1 MLTIEMATKGRKERT
16 LKLAYVFKHGSN
28 AFPTH
33 IQMRAP
39 SRASLLGTYTSFREA
54 SMRRKM
60 KRRMVKPQ
68 SDEPP

>member
-1 MLTIEMATKGRKERT
+1 MRQMYKHNLKSVIKEQYSRYR
-16 LKLAYVFKHGSN
+16 LRPHHAPL
-28 AFPTH
+28 
-33 IQMRAP
+33 RAL
-39 SRASLLGTYTSFREA
+39 LLGTYTSFREA

>member
-1 MLTIEMATKGRKERT
+1 
-16 LKLAYVFKHGSN
+16 
-28 AFPTH
+28 
-33 IQMRAP
+33 MRAP
-39 SRASLLGTYTSFREA
+39 LRALLLATYTSFREA